1 MKNKLVAGFM
11 AATMMLS
18 VMSTGV
24 FAKELNPDSETN
36 KAGDTQV
43 TATVE
48 ENENKAAYVIEIPDK
63 VDFGKIQQPETEGN
77 AYSTKDI
84 TVSCIQADN
93 LAAGSGIA
101 VLVKDATA
109 TQSTDPFCLT
119 HNTHSDCV
127 LNYEIMNNND
137 ESIQNGTWYA
147 NGFLF
152 NLFTG
157 AGQEATDKLRLN
169 RNQLYNKGVDPKV
182 VGVEVI
188 SDAIL
193 GKGLKEAAA
202 YTYENTEKV
211 LKEVWPEL
219 VD

>member
-1 MKNKLVAGFM
+1 MKKKLVAGVM
-11 AATMMLS
+11 ATTMMAS

-24 FAKELNPDSETN
+24 FAKDLDPSDENK

-43 TATVE
+43 TATVG
-48 ENENKAAYVIEIPDK
+48 ENENKASYVIQIPDT

-77 AYSTKDI
+77 VYSTHDI

-93 LAAGSGIA
+93 LAAGNAIA
-101 VLVKDATA
+101 VLVKDASA
-109 TQSTDPFCLT
+109 VESSDPFRLT
-119 HNTHSDCV
+119 HNANSECV

-169 RNQLYNKGVDPKV
+169 RNQLYNKDLSVWGGQYTGTLNFYTKIVDV
-182 VGVEVI
+182 H
-188 SDAIL
+188 A
-193 GKGLKEAAA
+193 
-202 YTYENTEKV
+202 N
-211 LKEVWPEL
+211 
-219 VD
+219 

>member
-1 MKNKLVAGFM
+1 MMKNKLVAGFM
-11 AATMMLS
+11 AATMMVS

-48 ENENKAAYVIEIPDK
+48 ENENKAAYVIEISDK

-93 LAAGSGIA
+93 LAAGNAIA
-101 VLVKDATA
+101 VLVKDASA
-109 TQSTDPFCLT
+109 VESSDPFRLT
-119 HNTHSDCV
+119 HNENSDCA
-127 LNYEIMNNND
+127 LTYEIMNTG
-137 ESIQNGTWYA
+137 ESIQNGTWYS

-157 AGQEATDKLRLN
+157 AGQEATDQLRLN
-169 RNQLYNKGVDPKV
+169 RNQLYNRDLSIWGGQYTGTLNFYTKIVDV
-182 VGVEVI
+182 H
-188 SDAIL
+188 A
-193 GKGLKEAAA
+193 
-202 YTYENTEKV
+202 N
-211 LKEVWPEL
+211 
-219 VD
+219 

>member
-1 MKNKLVAGFM
+1 MMKNKLVAGFM
-11 AATMMLS
+11 AAMMMVS

-24 FAKELNPDSETN
+24 FAKDLDPSDENK

-48 ENENKAAYVIEIPDK
+48 ENSNKASYVIQIPDT

-77 AYSTKDI
+77 AYSYKDI
-84 TVSCIQADN
+84 TVSCIKADN
-93 LAAGSGIA
+93 LGAGNGIA

-109 TQSTDPFCLT
+109 AESSDPFRLT
-119 HNTHSDCV
+119 HNENSDCA
-127 LNYEIMNNND
+127 LTYEIMNSD

-169 RNQLYNKGVDPKV
+169 RNQLYNKDLSVWGGQYTGTLNFYTKIVDV
-182 VGVEVI
+182 H
-188 SDAIL
+188 AQ
-193 GKGLKEAAA
+193 
-202 YTYENTEKV
+202 
-211 LKEVWPEL
+211 
-219 VD
+219 

>member
-1 MKNKLVAGFM
+1 MMKNKLVAGFM
-11 AATMMLS
+11 AATMMVS

-48 ENENKAAYVIEIPDK
+48 ENKAAYVIEIPDK

-77 AYSTKDI
+77 AYSYKDI
-84 TVSCIQADN
+84 TVSCIKADN
-93 LAAGSGIA
+93 LGAGNGID
-101 VLVKDATA
+101 VLVKDASA
-109 TQSTDPFCLT
+109 AESSDPFLLT
-119 HNTHSDCV
+119 HNTHSDCA
-127 LNYEIMNNND
+127 LTYEIMNNND

-157 AGQEATDKLRLN
+157 ADQSATDKLRLN
-169 RNQLYNKGVDPKV
+169 RNQLYNKDLSVWGGQYTGTLNFYTKIVDV
-182 VGVEVI
+182 H
-188 SDAIL
+188 AQ
-193 GKGLKEAAA
+193 
-202 YTYENTEKV
+202 
-211 LKEVWPEL
+211 
-219 VD
+219 

>member
-11 AATMMLS
+11 AAMMMVS

-24 FAKELNPDSETN
+24 FAKDLDPSSETQRT
-36 KAGDTQV
+36 GDTTV

-48 ENENKAAYVIEIPDK
+48 ENSNKADYIISIPET

-77 AYSTKDI
+77 AYSYKDI
-84 TVSCIQADN
+84 TVSCIKADN
-93 LAAGSGIA
+93 LGAGNGIA

-109 TQSTDPFCLT
+109 AESSDPFCLT

-127 LNYEIMNNND
+127 LNYEIMNYND

-152 NLFTG
+152 NLLTG

-169 RNQLYNKGVDPKV
+169 RNQLYNKDLSVWGGQYTGTLNFYTKIVDV
-182 VGVEVI
+182 H
-188 SDAIL
+188 AQ
-193 GKGLKEAAA
+193 
-202 YTYENTEKV
+202 
-211 LKEVWPEL
+211 
-219 VD
+219 

>member
-11 AATMMLS
+11 AATMMVS

-24 FAKELNPDSETN
+24 FAKDLDPSDENK

-48 ENENKAAYVIEIPDK
+48 ENENKASYVIQIPDM
-63 VDFGKIQQPETEGN
+63 VDFGKIQQPETEGD
-77 AYSTKDI
+77 AYSYKDI
-84 TVSCIQADN
+84 KVSCITADN
-93 LAAGSGIA
+93 LAAGTAIA

-109 TQSTDPFCLT
+109 AESSDPFCLT

-169 RNQLYNKGVDPKV
+169 RNQLYNKDLSVWG
-182 VGVEVI
+182 GQ
-188 SDAIL
+188 
-193 GKGLKEAAA
+193 
-202 YTYENTEKV
+202 YTGTLNFYTRV
-211 LKEVWPEL
+211 RDVSAQ
-219 VD
+219 

>member
-11 AATMMLS
+11 AATMMVS

-48 ENENKAAYVIEIPDK
+48 ENKAAYVIEIPDK

-77 AYSTKDI
+77 AYSYKDI
-84 TVSCIQADN
+84 TVSCIKADN
-93 LAAGSGIA
+93 LGAGNGID
-101 VLVKDATA
+101 VLVKDASA
-109 TQSTDPFCLT
+109 AESSDPFLLT
-119 HNTHSDCV
+119 HNTHSDCA
-127 LNYEIMNNND
+127 LTYEIMNNND

-157 AGQEATDKLRLN
+157 ADQSATDKLRLN
-169 RNQLYNKGVDPKV
+169 RNQLYNKDLSVWGGQYTGTLNFYTKIVDV
-182 VGVEVI
+182 H
-188 SDAIL
+188 AQ
-193 GKGLKEAAA
+193 
-202 YTYENTEKV
+202 
-211 LKEVWPEL
+211 
-219 VD
+219 